1 MPASKP
7 VRHTQPHL
15 YNLQVKKAQVNRQ
28 ESLVD
33 RSSNQPATVNRQ
45 TDLAHSFQYWY
56 APLAGQRAVQTG
68 PINTGSGKRLK
79 GSVDCEGCVAR
90 GVCALVLNPMP
101 RY

>member
-15 YNLQVKKAQVNRQ
+15 YNPQVENPQTNRQ
-28 ESLVD
+28 ESPMD
-33 RSSNQPATVNRQ
+33 RSSNQPATVYRQ
-45 TDLAHSFQYWY
+45 TDLVRSLQYWY

-90 GVCALVLNPMP
+90 GVCTLSLNPMP